1 MVTLTNGR
9 RGTIDKQFCRL
20 PRQMTELSEKEG
32 ASYIFFEMSTACWR
46 TPTSWT
52 IERNVIN
59 SHTPCP
65 PFFSYVTCASSSSRS
80 GKNLFRGRATTGSQF
95 SEGGV
100 SRREYF
106 DKGITFRSRQRFTGG
121 AARCDKCISKR
132 YGMV

>member
-32 ASYIFFEMSTACWR
+32 GSYIFFEMSTACWR

-65 PFFSYVTCASSSSRS
+65 PFFSYVTCALSSSRV
-80 GKNLFRGRATTGSQF
+80 KICL
-95 SEGGV
+95 
-100 SRREYF
+100 
-106 DKGITFRSRQRFTGG
+106 GG
-121 AARCDKCISKR
+121 ARQQGVNLAREGCRDGNISMR
-132 YGMV
+132 E